1 MDGEKL
7 SDLVTE
13 ENYGDY
19 VDYPVDLGIGADG
32 TQDDWKI
39 FYDNGTNIFIIAA
52 DYVPNTKISTAAGRA
67 GMTQSGTY
75 NNYWSS
81 APSEI
86 DTNYNPDILELFSIK
101 NSYTLTNYTSSY
113 CVSKLLSTNYWDDFK
128 NTTYADYAVGGPTL
142 EMWCASWNA
151 YLTAN
156 PNSDFKEMTADSTN
170 NYGYYVS
177 SDTSENQTYLYMN
190 GTTSSLSTD
199 LTTALQNDYSLYFP
213 HTSSVSDCYAYW
225 LASPSADGYDYLM
238 RVHFGGNVYNS
249 NYDDGDGLAL
259 RPVVSLKSNVSATYD
274 SDNHIYNL
282 KQN

>member
-7 SDLVTE
+7 SDLVTS

-52 DYVPNTKISTAAGRA
+52 DYVPNTKISTVAGRA
-67 GMTQSGTY
+67 GMTQSDTY
-75 NNYWSS
+75 NNYWDSD
-81 APSEI
+81 PSEL
-86 DTNYNPDILELFSIK
+86 DTNYNPDILELFSIENK
-101 NSYTLTNYTSSY
+101 YALTSYTNSY

-151 YLTAN
+151 YLTAK
-156 PNSDFKEMTADSTN
+156 PNSDFKEMTAGSTD

-177 SDTSENQTYLYMN
+177 SGSMADKPYLYMT
-190 GTTSSLSTD
+190 GTQSSLNSTQIST
-199 LTTALQNDYSLYFP
+199 LESNYSLYFP
-213 HTSSVSDCYAYW
+213 YTPIVSSCHGYW
-225 LASPSADGYDYLM
+225 LASPAAGGGYCLM
-238 RVHFGGNVYNS
+238 RV
-249 NYDDGDGLAL
+249 DCDGLVTFNYRNSDYLGL

-274 SDNHIYNL
+274 SDNHIYHL